1 MEEKMKKLIL
11 PIILIAGL
19 IFTFGCASKNENLNN
34 TIDDEVVPVKI
45 AKAQK
50 KTYDI
55 ILEYAGTVE
64 PYQKARIGAQMSG
77 TIEKIYVN
85 EGDFVKQGQIL
96 VQMNTQQLTQAK
108 IQFELAQSDYNRM
121 RSLFEIGSIPEQ
133 QLERAK
139 ANYESAKASYEL
151 MLSNTQIRAPFD
163 GIVTEKLMN
172 EGEVF
177 TLMPGAGGGPGIVTL
192 MRIDIV
198 KIKLSIAE
206 KDFPLIKLNQPAEV
220 QVDAYP
226 DKVFL
231 GKVVQ
236 KNPALSSITR
246 TFTAEVE
253 VPNPGFLLR
262 PGMFARVKIKVG
274 QGQGVIIPESAVV
287 PLPGSN
293 VNYVFV
299 LKSDTARRRNI
310 TIGRKF
316 DGEIEVLSGVNED
329 DIVVITGQTKLADGM
344 KVKIIE

>member
-1 MEEKMKKLIL
+1 MKRLNLLLIV
-11 PIILIAGL
+11 GL
-19 IFTFGCASKNENLNN
+19 IFIVGCASKKENTDN
-34 TIDDEVVPVKI
+34 TTNDEVIPVRT

-85 EGDFVKQGQIL
+85 EGDFVKAGQIL
-96 VQMNTQQLTQAK
+96 IQMNTQQLTQAK

-121 RSLFEIGSIPEQ
+121 KSLFETGSIPEQ
-133 QLERAK
+133 QLERAR
-139 ANYESAKASYEL
+139 ANYETAKASYEL
-151 MLSNTQIRAPFD
+151 ILSNTQIRAPFD

-192 MRIDIV
+192 MRIDLV
-198 KIKLSIAE
+198 KIRLSIAE

-231 GKVVQ
+231 GKVIQ
-236 KNPALSSITR
+236 KNPAISSVSR
-246 TFTAEVE
+246 TFIAEVE
-253 VPNPGFLLR
+253 VPNQGLLLR

-274 QGQGVIIPESAVV
+274 QGQGVIIPESAIV

-299 LKSDTARRRNI
+299 LKGDTARRRNV
-310 TIGRKF
+310 TLGRKF
-316 DGEIEVLSGVNED
+316 DGEVEVLSGVNENE
-329 DIVVITGQTKLADGM
+329 IVVTTGQTKLTDGM
-344 KVKIIE
+344 KVKIVE

>member
-1 MEEKMKKLIL
+1 MKRLNLLLIV
-11 PIILIAGL
+11 GL
-19 IFTFGCASKNENLNN
+19 IFIVGCASKKENTDN
-34 TIDDEVVPVKI
+34 TTNDEVIPVRT

-85 EGDFVKQGQIL
+85 ESDFVKAGQIL
-96 VQMNTQQLTQAK
+96 IQMNTQQLTQAK

-121 RSLFEIGSIPEQ
+121 KSLFETGSIPEQ
-133 QLERAK
+133 QLERAR
-139 ANYESAKASYEL
+139 ANYETAKASYEL
-151 MLSNTQIRAPFD
+151 ILSNTQIRAPFD

-192 MRIDIV
+192 MRIDLV
-198 KIKLSIAE
+198 KIRLSIAE

-231 GKVVQ
+231 GKVIQ
-236 KNPALSSITR
+236 KNPAISSVSR
-246 TFTAEVE
+246 TFIAEVE
-253 VPNPGFLLR
+253 VPNQGLLLR

-274 QGQGVIIPESAVV
+274 QGQGVIIPESAIV

-299 LKSDTARRRNI
+299 LKGDTARRRNV
-310 TIGRKF
+310 TLGRKF
-316 DGEIEVLSGVNED
+316 DGEVEVLSGVNENE
-329 DIVVITGQTKLADGM
+329 IVVTTGQTKLTDGI
-344 KVKIIE
+344 KVKIVE

>member
-1 MEEKMKKLIL
+1 MKNLNLYAIL
-11 PIILIAGL
+11 LVGL
-19 IFTFGCASKNENLNN
+19 IFIVGCASKKENTNN
-34 TIDDEVVPVKI
+34 TNNEEVIPVK
-45 AKAQK
+45 AVKAQK

-85 EGDFVKQGQIL
+85 EGDFVKAGQIL

-121 RSLFEIGSIPEQ
+121 KSLFETGSIPEQ

-151 MLSNTQIRAPFD
+151 ILSNTQIRAPFD

-231 GKVVQ
+231 GKIVQ
-236 KNPALSSITR
+236 KNPALSSVSR

-253 VPNPGFLLR
+253 VPNQGLLLR

-274 QGQGVIIPESAVV
+274 QGQGVIIPESALV

-299 LKSDTARRRNI
+299 LKGDTVRRRNV

-316 DGEIEVLSGVNED
+316 DGEVEVLSGVNENEL
-329 DIVVITGQTKLADGM
+329 VVTTGQTKLADGI
-344 KVKIIE
+344 KVKIVE

>member
-1 MEEKMKKLIL
+1 MSKISLSAL
-11 PIILIAGL
+11 LIAL
-19 IFTFGCASKNENLNN
+19 IIFALGCSSKNENLKTNN
-34 TIDDEVVPVKI
+34 PEEEIIPVKV
-45 AKAQK
+45 AKAVK
-50 KTYDI
+50 RNYNI

-64 PYQKARIGAQMSG
+64 PYQRARVGAQMSG

-85 EGDFVKQGQIL
+85 EGDFVKEGQLL

-108 IQFELAQSDYNRM
+108 IQFELAESDYKRM
-121 RSLFEIGSIPEQ
+121 KSLFEAGSIPEQ
-133 QLERAK
+133 QFERSK
-139 ANYESAKASYEL
+139 ANYEAAKASYEL

-177 TLMPGAGGGPGIVTL
+177 TLVPAGGGSPGIITL
-192 MRIDIV
+192 MRMDIV

-220 QVDAYP
+220 IIDAYP
-226 DKVFL
+226 DKVFT
-231 GKVVQ
+231 GKVIQ
-236 KNPALSSITR
+236 KNPAISTLSR

-253 VPNPGFLLR
+253 VPNSQLLLR
-262 PGMFARVKIKVG
+262 PGMFARVRIKVG
-274 QGQGVIIPESAVV
+274 QGQGIIIPESAVV

-299 LKSDTARRRNI
+299 VRGDVVNRRNI

-316 DGEIEVLSGVNED
+316 DSEIEVLSGVGENEL
-329 DIVVITGQTKLADGM
+329 VVVTGQAKLYDGT
-344 KVKIIE
+344 KVKIVE

>member
-1 MEEKMKKLIL
+1 MKKLNLYAIL
-11 PIILIAGL
+11 LVGL
-19 IFTFGCASKNENLNN
+19 IFIVGCASKKENTNN
-34 TIDDEVVPVKI
+34 TNNEEVIPVK
-45 AKAQK
+45 AVKAQK

-55 ILEYAGTVE
+55 ILEYTGTVE

-85 EGDFVKQGQIL
+85 EGDFVKAGQIL

-121 RSLFEIGSIPEQ
+121 KSLFETGSIPEQ

-151 MLSNTQIRAPFD
+151 ILSNTQIRAPFD

-231 GKVVQ
+231 GKIVQ
-236 KNPALSSITR
+236 KNPALSSVSR

-253 VPNPGFLLR
+253 VPNQGLLLR

-274 QGQGVIIPESAVV
+274 QGQGVIIPESALV

-299 LKSDTARRRNI
+299 LKGDTARRRNV

-316 DGEIEVLSGVNED
+316 DGEVEVLSGVNENEL
-329 DIVVITGQTKLADGM
+329 VVTTGQTKLADGI
-344 KVKIIE
+344 KVKIVE

>member
-1 MEEKMKKLIL
+1 MKRLNLLLIV
-11 PIILIAGL
+11 GL
-19 IFTFGCASKNENLNN
+19 IFIVGCASKKENTDN
-34 TIDDEVVPVKI
+34 TTNDEVIPVRT

-85 EGDFVKQGQIL
+85 EGDFVKAGQIL
-96 VQMNTQQLTQAK
+96 IQMNTQQLTQAK

-121 RSLFEIGSIPEQ
+121 KSLFETGSIPEQ
-133 QLERAK
+133 QLERAR
-139 ANYESAKASYEL
+139 ANYETAKASYEL
-151 MLSNTQIRAPFD
+151 ILSNTQIRAPFD

-192 MRIDIV
+192 MRIDLV
-198 KIKLSIAE
+198 KIRLSIAE

-231 GKVVQ
+231 GKVIQ
-236 KNPALSSITR
+236 KNPAISSVSR
-246 TFTAEVE
+246 TFIAEVE
-253 VPNPGFLLR
+253 VPNQGLLLR

-274 QGQGVIIPESAVV
+274 QGQGVIIPESAIV

-299 LKSDTARRRNI
+299 LKGDTARRRNV
-310 TIGRKF
+310 TLGRKF
-316 DGEIEVLSGVNED
+316 DGEVEVLSGVNENE
-329 DIVVITGQTKLADGM
+329 IVVTTGQTKLTDGI
-344 KVKIIE
+344 KVKIVE